1 MSNNIVEMS
10 RVRQDDETKLWV
22 IEIFSAVSQKW
33 LVQGEFPTEAEARN
47 DLVNWR

>member
-10 RVRQDDETKLWV
+10 RVRQDDETRLWV
-22 IEIFSAVSQKW
+22 VEIFSAVSKKW

-47 DLVNWR
+47 DLAHWR